1 MSAESSKEDRMRT
14 GIPRRFFLSSCVLL
28 LALSS
33 PAFVIGQE
41 PAFVPAWRPPTAEL
55 VTSAL
60 AGLSFREF
68 LNESYL
74 LYLQRFPEIITVN
87 GLARVIGMEESGVN
101 DYSATYRE
109 ETEQIVAT
117 ILSVLRSYDRAC
129 LSYQER
135 VFYDAYE
142 WTWESLVAARVFA
155 FPPDALSYYSTYPT
169 HLFDVLESSHEFLST
184 ADVEAFLHRAS
195 SIPRQLSQL
204 RDEIGELVSLG
215 MIPQVAVLRNSRRS
229 LNRTFARGTTNP
241 LYKRLDQGLRGIEG
255 LDPDGRQVFLDRLLA
270 MLSESIVP
278 AYRDFSDYLASLLDS
293 APNSGGWYQYPE
305 GEAYYG
311 FMLRNQSQVDSTVA
325 DMHALALSELDRL
338 RGEME
343 EASAN
348 AGLPGFRDASTSLDD
363 LRTHVNSYSG
373 RSAIRSA
380 FLDMIQTL
388 EARVP
393 EAFDTLPTTQL
404 EIVAGGRGFQTTP
417 QSFDGLRP
425 ATFYVNTTHPNLSEL
440 EVAWVTCHEAWPGHH
455 LQLAL
460 SRETNLPF
468 FVTVIRQPEPW
479 FQDSAYIEG
488 WARYCEHLADEL
500 GWYPHVELSHVRLL
514 LEDYLWWFELALE
527 TGIQELRWSDETARA
542 FILEHYP
549 DLMDYAVTEMIERRQ
564 SSLGWEVSAY
574 GFGAQHVLAFR
585 SKAEAALGDA
595 FVLKEFHDVVL
606 RNGALPMPILE
617 RVVDDYIEEKLGS

>member
-1 MSAESSKEDRMRT
+1 MKDSVS
-14 GIPRRFFLSSCVLL
+14 RRFFLSLGVVLV
-28 LALSS
+28 ALSF
-33 PAFVIGQE
+33 PALVVSQE
-41 PAFVPAWRPPTAEL
+41 SDFVPAWSPPTPESVA
-55 VTSAL
+55 TAL
-60 AGLSFREF
+60 DGLSFREF
-68 LNESYL
+68 LDESYV
-74 LYLQRFPEIITVN
+74 LYLQRFPEIVTVN

-101 DYSATYRE
+101 DYSAAYRE
-109 ETEQIVAT
+109 QTEQIVDV
-117 ILSVLRSYDRAC
+117 ILSVLRSHDRAC

-155 FPPDALSYYSTYPT
+155 FPPDVLSYYSTYPT
-169 HLFDVLESSHEFLST
+169 YLFDVLASSHELLST
-184 ADVEAFLHRAS
+184 TDVETFLHRAS
-195 SIPRQLSQL
+195 SIPHQLSQL
-204 RDEIGELVSLG
+204 RDEIDKLVTLG
-215 MIPQVAVLRNSRRS
+215 MPPQAAVLRNSRRS

-241 LYKRLDQGLRGIEG
+241 LYTRLHQGLRGIDG
-255 LDPDGRQVFLDRLLA
+255 LDAAERQGFLDRLLA
-270 MLSESIVP
+270 MLSERIVP
-278 AYRDFSDYLASLLDS
+278 AYREFSDYLSSLLDS
-293 APNSGGWYQYPE
+293 APASGGWYRYAE

-311 FMLRNQSQVDSTVA
+311 FMLRGYSQVDSTVA
-325 DMHALALSELDRL
+325 DMHALALDELARL
-338 RGEME
+338 RGEMDA
-343 EASAN
+343 ASVGI
-348 AGLPGFRDASTSLDD
+348 GLPGFQEASTLLDD
-363 LRTHVNSYSG
+363 IRALVDGYSG
-373 RSAIRSA
+373 TSAIRSA
-380 FLDMIQTL
+380 FLDMIRML

-393 EAFDTLPTTQL
+393 EAFDTLPTTPL
-404 EIVAGGRGFQTTP
+404 EIVAGARGFQTTP
-417 QSFDGLRP
+417 QSFDGLQP

-455 LQLAL
+455 HQLAI
-460 SRETNLPF
+460 SRESDLPL

-527 TGIQELRWSDETARA
+527 TAIQGLRWSDDTARA

-549 DLMDYAVTEMIERRQ
+549 DLMDYAVTEMITRAQ

-574 GFGAQHVLAFR
+574 GFGPRHVLAFR
-585 SKAEAALGDA
+585 FKAEAVLGDA

-606 RNGALPMPILE
+606 RNGALPMSILE

>member
-1 MSAESSKEDRMRT
+1 M
-14 GIPRRFFLSSCVLL
+14 LVVLL
-28 LALSS
+28 SFPLA
-33 PAFVIGQE
+33 VGRE
-41 PAFVPAWRPPTAEL
+41 PAFVPAWSPPTPESLAA
-55 VTSAL
+55 AL
-60 AGLSFREF
+60 TGLSFWEF
-68 LNESYL
+68 LDESYL
-74 LYLQRFPEIITVN
+74 LYLQRFPEIVTKN
-87 GLARVIGMEESGVN
+87 GLARIIEMEESGVN
-101 DYSATYRE
+101 DYSAAYRE
-109 ETEQIVAT
+109 ETEQIVDS
-117 ILSVLRSYDRAC
+117 ILSALHSYDRTS

-142 WTWESLVAARVFA
+142 WSWESVVAAHVFA
-155 FPPDALSYYSTYPT
+155 FPPDVLSYFSTYPT
-169 HLFDVLESSHEFLST
+169 HLFDVLESSHELLST

-215 MIPQVAVLRNSRRS
+215 MIPQVAALRNSRRS

-255 LDPDGRQVFLDRLLA
+255 LDPDGRQMSLDRLLA

-278 AYRDFSDYLASLLDS
+278 AYQDFSDYLASLLDS

-325 DMHALALSELDRL
+325 DMHALALDELDRL
-338 RGEME
+338 QDEMD
-343 EASAN
+343 EASAE
-348 AGLPGFRDASTSLDD
+348 AGLPGFQNASALRDD
-363 LRTHVNSYSG
+363 LRALVDRYSG

-393 EAFDTLPTTQL
+393 EAFDALPTTQL

-440 EVAWVTCHEAWPGHH
+440 EVAWIACHEAWPGHH

-468 FVTVIRQPEPW
+468 FLMVIRQPEPW

-500 GWYPHVELSHVRLL
+500 GWYPHVELSHARLL

-549 DLMDYAVTEMIERRQ
+549 DLMDYALTEMIERRQ

-585 SKAEAALGDA
+585 SRAEAALGDA
-595 FVLKEFHDVVL
+595 FALKEFHDVVL

-617 RVVDDYIEEKLGS
+617 RVIDDYIEETLGS